1 MDQENRMPLIGDKAP
16 SFEAV
21 TTQGPYQIPGGLRRQ
36 MGDPL
41 LPSCGFHPGLHHG
54 VYDLRLHD
62 RRVQGSQY

>member
-21 TTQGPYQIPGGLRRQ
+21 TTQGSIKFPGGLRWQ

-41 LPSCGFHPGLHHG
+41 LPSCGFHTSLHHG
-54 VYDLRLHD
+54 VYNFWLHD
-62 RRVQGSQY
+62 G